1 MKGVEKALRMAEN
14 LPAIRDL
21 SKKHQ
26 LHAHIQLPQSP
37 AEIWPYVARNN
48 FMAREGGKPATQ
60 FTGEKMAHGWKLMAT
75 SFRKMGV
82 RVDAWELPWEWVE
95 NQFVRFEAISIR
107 GPVKYFIISV
117 TLVPEN
123 GGTRLHL
130 EVRYVPRGFL
140 LARLIVGDTFRKYR
154 KLYSEIASRIPSKLH
169 FDPAYFYEKGDG
181 KQRQYE
187 RLIRLYREHGAD
199 DATALTLA
207 EFVAYAPDVQAQ
219 KIRPKEVSL
228 KSKTHFSATTAF
240 LLAATRAG
248 LFDMHWE
255 ILCPACRAPNAEGR
269 KLSLL
274 TGDSHC
280 EFCDIRYDAD
290 FDRNVE
296 VCFSPHGSV
305 RKIDPVMYC
314 RGNPGQ
320 TPHIYAQLTLLPGE
334 KFVIL
339 GGMSAGLYNWR
350 RGDRSQVAGISV
362 EKGRHVSN
370 RISLSSPPESLSLA
384 ADKDIIL
391 YNDTGQVET
400 IRIEHPSYNDL
411 ALTAFEVS
419 TMQTF
424 RDLFSSEILRPDLK
438 LAIHNAVFFFSDLK
452 DSTQLYEE
460 RGDAEA
466 FALVQS
472 HFDIMIRII
481 AENHGAVVKT
491 IGDAI
496 MAVFTHS
503 EDALKASVAIHED
516 IRNFNKTNSA
526 ADSPPH
532 QLVVKI
538 GLHEGPALAL
548 TLNDKLD
555 YFGSTVNKAARIQ
568 NEAGGNE
575 TVISAD
581 IFNRLNDNAMLARL
595 NPQVYT
601 AQLKGIRRE
610 MTLYRLK

>member
-1 MKGVEKALRMAEN
+1 MKGVEKALS
-14 LPAIRDL
+14 LCQDIVAIREA
-21 SKKHQ
+21 SKKHKFQ
-26 LHAHIQLPQSP
+26 AHIELPQP
-37 AEIWPYVARNN
+37 PQEVWPYVARNN
-48 FMAREGGKPATQ
+48 FLAREAGKSPTL
-60 FTGEKMAHGWKLMAT
+60 FEGEKMSGGWKLMAT
-75 SFRKMGV
+75 TFRKMGV

-95 NQFVRFEAISIR
+95 NRFVRFEAVSIK

-123 GGTRLHL
+123 SGTRLNL

-140 LARLIVGDTFRKYR
+140 LARFIVGDTFKKYR
-154 KLYSEIASRIPSKLH
+154 KLYADIATRIRSRMQ
-169 FDPAYFYEKGDG
+169 FDPAYFYEKGDA
-181 KQRQYE
+181 KKKEYE
-187 RLIRLYREHGAD
+187 RLIALYREHGAD

-207 EFVAYAPDVQAQ
+207 EFVAYAPDVQVQ
-219 KIRPKEVSL
+219 KIRPKEISL
-228 KSKTHFSATTAF
+228 KSKVHFSATTGF
-240 LLAATRAG
+240 LLTATRAG

-255 ILCPACRAPNAEGR
+255 ILCPACRAPNAESR
-269 KLSLL
+269 SLSLL
-274 TGDSHC
+274 TGESHC

-296 VCFSPHGSV
+296 VCFSPHGSI
-305 RKIDPVMYC
+305 RKIEPVMYC

-334 KFVIL
+334 KQVIL
-339 GGMSAGLYNWR
+339 GGMPAGLYNLR
-350 RGDRSQVAGISV
+350 RGDRGSVAGISV
-362 EKGRHVSN
+362 EKGRHVTN
-370 RISLSSPPESLSLA
+370 KLSLSSPPEALAFA
-384 ADKDIIL
+384 ADKDLVIH
-391 YNDTGQVET
+391 NDTKQVES

-411 ALTAFEVS
+411 ALTAFDVS

-438 LAIHNAVFFFSDLK
+438 LAIKNAVFFFSDLK

-481 AENHGAVVKT
+481 AANHGAVVKT
-491 IGDAI
+491 IGDAV

-503 EDALKASVAIHED
+503 EDALKAALAIHED
-516 IRNFNKTNSA
+516 IRAFNKS
-526 ADSPPH
+526 SGGH

-548 TLNDKLD
+548 TLNEKLD

-575 TVISAD
+575 TVISDD
-581 IFNRLNDNAMLARL
+581 IYVRIRENPLVQSL
-595 NPQVYT
+595 NPEAYT
-601 AQLKGIRRE
+601 AQLKGIKRE
-610 MTLYRLK
+610 MLLYRIRPAA